1 MTPSTI
7 MRGLTADRI
16 LVDSDKGVEFRP
28 TLNRL
33 LVRPKGTRE
42 MSKGGIV
49 IPDSAKVEETMG
61 EVIAAGRGVVGLG
74 HEYID
79 RDPLYLPGDMVVF
92 KEFTGVHITLDID
105 DQPEKFLILWDEDV
119 LGVLTKAE

>member
-33 LVRPKGTRE
+33 LVRPKKTRE
-42 MSKGGIV
+42 KTKGGII
-49 IPDSAKVEETMG
+49 IPDTDKIEETLG
-61 EVIAAGRGVVGLG
+61 EVIAAGRGVIGMG
-74 HEYID
+74 HAYVD
-79 RDPLYLPGDMVVF
+79 RDPLYQPGDMVVF
-92 KEFTGVHITLDID
+92 KEFTGVHITLEID